1 MRVLLGAALAACL
14 LLISTVAANATDPNW
29 AFPPSPPKPGEVWV
43 HNRTTPYVGVVG
55 GYNVA
60 ALQAE
65 DFKFG
70 ETAWLGGAFAGVN
83 VRVNEG
89 LMLGLEADYVLTDI
103 KASTTDGEVHVIA
116 KTKYLASLR
125 ARAGLPAGPALLY
138 VTAGPAITEQSVT
151 VPEVGLAA
159 SELKV
164 GLVAGAGVDMSLTKN
179 LFVRLEGL
187 HYRFPEKDM
196 GFMESKDQQTTLR
209 LGVGFKL
216 N

>member
-14 LLISTVAANATDPNW
+14 LIISTVAANATDPNW
-29 AFPPSPPKPGEVWV
+29 LLPSPSKPGEAWV
-43 HNRTTPYVGVVG
+43 HNRTASYVGVVG
-55 GYNVA
+55 GYNAA
-60 ALQAE
+60 ALQAD

-138 VTAGPAITEQSVT
+138 VTAGPAITEQSVAI
-151 VPEVGLAA
+151 PEVGLAA

-187 HYRFPEKDM
+187 HYVFPDKDI
-196 GFMESKDQQTTLR
+196 GFLESKDQQTTLR